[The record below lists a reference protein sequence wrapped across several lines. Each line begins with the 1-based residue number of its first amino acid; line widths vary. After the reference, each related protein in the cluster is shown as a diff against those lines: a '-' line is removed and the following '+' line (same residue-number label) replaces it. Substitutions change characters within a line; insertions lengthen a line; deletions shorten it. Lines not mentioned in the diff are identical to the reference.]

1 MTYEKLF
8 ELLPSALKEE
18 GVATNF
24 KKILE
29 VYAETTSYNDEE
41 SIRYGN
47 MLDIYGAKNGEIDFI
62 GNMYSV
68 FRNTGET
75 DYDYRERIISTIIS
89 RRTPVTLPEIQQAVD
104 SVVDNG
110 KLYVLENH
118 QGKPANIFITGTA
131 NEDSIRRTLS
141 LTKEFL
147 PAGVGLFVPIVSF
160 PTWQSIRDQ
169 FTTWQS
175 LKDRDFIW

>member
-1 MTYEKLF
+1 MTYDEIF
-8 ELLPSALKEE
+8 ELLPNVLKEE

-24 KKILE
+24 KKVLE
-29 VYAETTSYNDEE
+29 VYAQTTSYNDRD
-41 SIRYGN
+41 SVRYGN
-47 MLDIYGAKNGEIDFI
+47 VLDIYSASNGEIDFI
-62 GNMYSV
+62 GNMYYV
-68 FRNTGET
+68 FRIIGET

-89 RRTPVTLPEIQQAVD
+89 RRAPVTLPEIQQAVD

-110 KLYVLENH
+110 KLYILENH

-147 PAGVGLFVPIVSF
+147 PAGVGLFVPVVSF
-160 PTWQSIRDQ
+160 NKWQSIKDQ